1 MHAFLHEIASWIEL
15 MGVAVICLGILYS
28 TGLYLTRLTNRSEH
42 KASFENYRANLGRG
56 ILLGLEL
63 LVAADIIFTITSEL
77 TWESVGLLG
86 MVVLIRTFLSFSL
99 ETEIEG
105 TLPWRRRFVPE
116 GDDQER

>member
-1 MHAFLHEIASWIEL
+1 MHDFLQQIARGIEL
-15 MGVAVICLGILYS
+15 MGVVVICLGILYA
-28 TGLYLTRLTNRSEH
+28 TVVFLLRVARTDNRLR
-42 KASFENYRANLGRG
+42 AFENYRSNLGRG

-86 MVVLIRTFLSFSL
+86 LVVVIRTFLSFSL

-105 TLPWRRRFVPE
+105 VLPWKRRFVKD
-116 GDDQER
+116 GDEQER